1 MNKDTLI
8 KNKHNKPSNILNKSI
23 IEGKKPD
30 IQEVVKLLHEQGFV
44 ILRGVL
50 PQSSIDKVIK
60 RAADFLSQ
68 PSVAGVWGYFRADH
82 QKKVLLPTFL
92 GEPVYDLIANEQI
105 IDLIEIYMGAECI
118 LAETNLKADRGMNYI
133 YFPMHSDFSVGWRKT
148 KQETSPVTSN
158 LMQKPLGVGAAIY
171 LHDTSEGA
179 FTYCE
184 GTHKLGSPYGQRLAE
199 YPEDMQKDIIARKVR
214 LDGKKGDIILF
225 DDRGFHGP
233 DHPSKKDRTVILVDY
248 FRTDVFGYNQV
259 TPLPIWSC
267 DINSLSKKQLRVLGA
282 AGATF
287 TVPFDDY
294 KWSKIRKTNSFRV
307 IKFLVDNAFYLKH
320 LRMKLRASLLK

>member
-30 IQEVVKLLHEQGFV
+30 IQEVVKRLHEHGFV

-60 RAADFLSQ
+60 RAEDFLSQ

-105 IDLIEIYMGAECI
+105 ISLIEIYMGAECI

-320 LRMKLRASLLK
+320 LRMKVRASLLK